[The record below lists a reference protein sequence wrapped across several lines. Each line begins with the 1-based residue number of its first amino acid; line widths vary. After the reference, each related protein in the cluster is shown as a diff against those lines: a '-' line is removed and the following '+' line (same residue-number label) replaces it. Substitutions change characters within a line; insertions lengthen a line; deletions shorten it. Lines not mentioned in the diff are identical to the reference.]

1 MNENE
6 FTPKSFERFRA
17 QAIAQNETR
26 QRERK
31 QPISKEDIDWLK
43 ILLDAATVEDIIKF
57 A

>member
-1 MNENE
+1 MIKE

-26 QRERK
+26 ERERK
-31 QPISKEDIDWLK
+31 QPINNEDIDWLK
-43 ILLDAATVEDIIKF
+43 KLLDAGATVDDIIKF